1 MNFNFCSL
9 TAAAAHSRCRR
20 LMFGGRKSR
29 KKSRAQFRRGGW
41 TRHGLSRSSVDKR
54 VVECKMNANTTCNW
68 SVDIIFM
75 PFRMVDGVFEHTKNV
90 KLLFF
95 KPFSSFLRIVR
106 EIYIKVH
113 SNVRHNYHKWHRAC
127 LRCENNNSIFPS
139 TPERISLG
147 RRWRDMCRVVE
158 RRKNQ

>member
-1 MNFNFCSL
+1 MNFNSCSP
-9 TAAAAHSRCRR
+9 TAALLLTSSS

-29 KKSRAQFRRGGW
+29 GKKIREQSTGW
-41 TRHGLSRSSVDKR
+41 LDTTRLSRSSIGK

-75 PFRMVDGVFEHTKNV
+75 PFRMVAVERSEKSVEHTKNV

-95 KPFSSFLRIVR
+95 KPFSSFPRTAQ
-106 EIYIKVH
+106 IYIKVH
-113 SNVRHNYHKWHRAC
+113 NNVRHNYHKWHRAC

-139 TPERISLG
+139 TPDEGES
-147 RRWRDMCRVVE
+147 RRR
-158 RRKNQ
+158 